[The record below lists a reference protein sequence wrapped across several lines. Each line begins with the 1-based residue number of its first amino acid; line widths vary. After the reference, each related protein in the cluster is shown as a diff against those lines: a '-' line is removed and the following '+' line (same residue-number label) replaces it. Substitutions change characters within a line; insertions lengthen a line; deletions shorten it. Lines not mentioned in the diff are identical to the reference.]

1 MVYSEIMGMDILI
14 FHRRS
19 QTTVLSGSQ
28 YRAEDH
34 RSVREEF
41 RSEEVGDNLPI
52 LRDQA
57 NLLAQDQLKRLKSKL
72 GYSSGAHRKR

>member
-1 MVYSEIMGMDILI
+1 MVYSEIMDMDILI

-19 QTTVLSGSQ
+19 QTTVLSDSQ
-28 YRAEDH
+28 CRAEDH
-34 RSVREEF
+34 RCVRGEF
-41 RSEEVGDNLPI
+41 RSEAADNLPTS
-52 LRDQA
+52 RDQA

>member
-1 MVYSEIMGMDILI
+1 MDYSEIMGMDILI

-19 QTTVLSGSQ
+19 QTTVLSDSQ

-34 RSVREEF
+34 RCVRGEF
-41 RSEEVGDNLPI
+41 RSEAGDNLPT